1 MKRIILFLLLCSLGF
16 GQSPNFFYS
25 YLTTGISST
34 DTTVTFTA
42 SDTTYAGDNTS
53 FYATIWQMN
62 GYANAAEAYKAGK
75 AEIVLVN
82 SRTTNT
88 FDIERAQL
96 GTTARSFNTS
106 GKRYKIQ
113 ADVYGTHLFNGAS
126 DSIGIMRARI
136 DTSFSI
142 YSHLPFAY
150 QSALNAGVTRYFCP
164 GYYNAEADAGDMRY
178 YMSTSGKVISF
189 TVSGNPSDTADA
201 TYADTWTLM
210 KNGSNTAMTLSITKT
225 VAGAMN
231 YITSTSTAGSVSFVA
246 GDYFE
251 VKGVIASGSPSF
263 INMVGHIRIK
273 LNVAN

>member
-1 MKRIILFLLLCSLGF
+1 MKRVILFLLLCSLGF

-25 YLTTGISST
+25 YLTSGISST
-34 DTTVTFTA
+34 DTSLTFTA
-42 SDTTYAGDNTS
+42 SDTTYAGDDTS

-126 DSIGIMRARI
+126 DSIGVIRTRI
-136 DTSFSI
+136 DTSFSM

-150 QSALNAGVTRYFCP
+150 ATGIGSGVTRYIVP
-164 GYYNAEADAGDMRY
+164 AYYNVSSTSGDMRY
-178 YMSTSGKVISF
+178 YMSTTGVIESF
-189 TVSGNPSDTADA
+189 TVTGKPGSVPDT
-201 TYADTWTLM
+201 TYTDTYTLR
-210 KNGSNTAMTLSITKT
+210 KNGSDTPMTATISKT
-225 VAGAMN
+225 VAGGTDQKVA
-231 YITSTSTAGSVSFVA
+231 TSTGDQVSFVA
-246 GDYFE
+246 GDWID
-251 VKGVIASGSPSF
+251 VKAVTLGTTF
-263 INMVGHIRIK
+263 INLAGHIRIK